1 MNLGSGIR
9 DPGSGILKKL
19 FWIRNTDK
27 AQQHTKANS
36 LHKALGKCIN
46 CKGKQIYHA
55 FLRSHKFYKI
65 LKNFTFEVL
74 KKKMLANFQRI
85 VELFT
90 QKIVTKLLKI

>member
-19 FWIRNTDK
+19 FRIRNTDQ

-55 FLRSHKFYKI
+55 KA
-65 LKNFTFEVL
+65 LKNKTE
-74 KKKMLANFQRI
+74 KQIR
-85 VELFT
+85 T
-90 QKIVTKLLKI
+90 